1 MKIAPQCYACIV
13 DQMVKIAALSGETD
27 MPALMQKAF
36 AAMAQAP
43 AGCSAPELIG
53 RLACVARQETGCHDP
68 YLSIRRG
75 YNQLFL
81 RFEEALRR
89 RITRAADPFRQA
101 VRYAI
106 LANLVDLGPI
116 RNDSLNEIQADLPGW
131 YAAHEDD
138 PASIDHIHQL
148 RQDVLCAKTILCLG
162 DNCGELCMDKLLME
176 QIARLNPSARLY
188 YGVRGQP
195 VINDSIRSD
204 ALEAGMDSV
213 AQVVDN
219 GSPAAGTCLHLA
231 GEDFLRLYRQADV
244 VLCKGQGN
252 YESLSE
258 DTHPGRYFLLVPKCR
273 CVAEDLGVPHH
284 TLVCKKA

>member
-1 MKIAPQCYACIV
+1 MKIAPQCYPCIV
-13 DQMVKIAALSGETD
+13 DQMVKIAALSGEKQI
-27 MPALMQKAF
+27 PALMQKAF
-36 AAMAQAP
+36 ALLGQAQ

-53 RLACVARQETGCHDP
+53 RLACLAREQTGCHDP
-68 YLSIRRG
+68 YAAIRRG

-81 RFEEALRR
+81 RFEDALRQ
-89 RITRAADPFRQA
+89 RIAQSADPFRQA

-116 RNDSLNEIQADLPGW
+116 RNDSLNDIQADLPGW

-138 PASIDHIHQL
+138 PASIDHIHRL
-148 RQDVLCAKTILCLG
+148 RQDVLSASTILCLG

-188 YGVRGQP
+188 YGVRGLP
-195 VINDSIRSD
+195 VINDSIRAD
-204 ALEAGMDSV
+204 ALEVGMDGI

-231 GEDFLRLYRQADV
+231 SEAFLSLYHQADV

-252 YESLSE
+252 YESLSD

-273 CVAEDLGVPHH
+273 CVAEDLGVNQH
-284 TLVCKKA
+284 TLVCRKG